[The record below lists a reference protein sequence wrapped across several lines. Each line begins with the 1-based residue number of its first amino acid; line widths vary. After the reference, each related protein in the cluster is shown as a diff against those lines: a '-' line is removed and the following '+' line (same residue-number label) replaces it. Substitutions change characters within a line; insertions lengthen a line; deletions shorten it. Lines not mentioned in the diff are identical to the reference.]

1 MSDDRENF
9 IAWGLIALGYHEVLR
24 GLVARMP
31 STQASLD
38 TFDAVVADVLRDG
51 QNTEVP
57 GLGIEEEAR
66 VLRKAFGE
74 ISKSLL
80 HARSELRDRVE
91 RAADDDAGGP

>member
-9 IAWGLIALGYHEVLR
+9 VVWGLVALGYHEVLR

-31 STQASLD
+31 PTQASLD
-38 TFDAVVADVLRDG
+38 TLDAVIADVLRDG

-74 ISKSLL
+74 IGEGLETVR
-80 HARSELRDRVE
+80 AELRKRME
-91 RAADDDAGGP
+91 GAAGDDAGGP